1 MLEKPDLQ
9 DEKIAACLKENHGLV
24 VSQIEFLPLGAD
36 MNAAVYRVVADDE
49 KPYFVKLR
57 MGNFE
62 ETAVTLPKFLSDAG
76 IPNII
81 APLANQSRQ
90 LWSEV
95 ESFKLILYPFIEGR
109 DGYEIDLSV
118 RHWVEFGT
126 ALKRIHNETIPSQI
140 TANIQRETFSPQ
152 WRKSV
157 KSYLA
162 GVERDVFP
170 VNDSVA
176 QKVAALLKS
185 KSREIIALIQ
195 QTELLA
201 KQIKSQASEFIVCH
215 SDIHAGN
222 ILIDSSDKLYIVD
235 WDNPIFAPRERDL
248 MYIGGG
254 QFANKRTANEE
265 ENLFYEGYGYAD
277 LDQAALA
284 YYRYERIIQDIAAY
298 CDQLLLTNNGGEDR
312 EPSYQYL
319 ASNFLPNGTLELAHR
334 QNKTRSTKE

>member
-36 MNAAVYRVVADDE
+36 MNTAVYRVVADDE

-81 APLANQSRQ
+81 APLANHSGQ

-162 GVERDVFP
+162 GVERDDFP
-170 VNDSVA
+170 ANDSVA

-298 CDQLLLTNNGGEDR
+298 CDQLLLTNEGGEDR

-319 ASNFLPNGTLELAHR
+319 ASNFLPNGTLELAHQ
-334 QNKTRSTKE
+334 QNKTRFTKE